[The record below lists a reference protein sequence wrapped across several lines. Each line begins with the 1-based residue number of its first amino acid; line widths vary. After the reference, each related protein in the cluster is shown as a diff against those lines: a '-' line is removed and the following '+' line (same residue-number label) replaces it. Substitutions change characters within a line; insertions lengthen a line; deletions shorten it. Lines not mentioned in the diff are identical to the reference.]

1 MFEGTPFLGVKAP
14 QGAFGGSLGAD
25 LALNA
30 NSGLFKNFH
39 FFSMPF
45 CLAHEAITWLKYE
58 AGTPTGTPSNLRLK
72 FFSVLEK

>member
-1 MFEGTPFLGVKAP
+1 MFEGTLFLGVKAP

-30 NSGLFKNFH
+30 NFGPCGAIND
-39 FFSMPF
+39 FSMPF
-45 CLAHEAITWLKYE
+45 CLAHEVITWLKYE

-72 FFSVLEK
+72 FFSVLKK